1 MFESF
6 DKLLIKLDK
15 LERKQS
21 TLLVA
26 IDGCGASGKSTFAKN
41 LKELK
46 PSIDVVSMDDFY
58 LPSNKRFSG
67 NPILK
72 PIGADFNW
80 KRLRDQVLEPLAN
93 NKNAKYQRYDWITD
107 SLAEWHEISTDGIV
121 IIEGVYSIRKELSD
135 YYDFKIWIDCPRDIR
150 LLRGIERDG
159 EESLETW
166 EHNWMIAEDIYM
178 NEEKPYDSAD
188 LIIDGSK
195 KLV

>member
-6 DKLLIKLDK
+6 DNLLVELDK
-15 LERKQS
+15 LDRKQS

-41 LKELK
+41 LKRLR

-58 LPSNKRFSG
+58 FKSNKRFSG

-72 PIGADFNW
+72 PVGADFNLE
-80 KRLRDQVLEPLAN
+80 RLRKNVLEPLAN
-93 NKNAKYQRYDWITD
+93 NKNVNYQIYDWITD
-107 SLAEWHEISTDGIV
+107 SLTEWHEISTGGIV
-121 IIEGVYSIRKELSD
+121 IIEGVYSICEELSD

-166 EHNWMIAEDIYM
+166 EHNWMIAEDVYM
-178 NEEKPYDSAD
+178 NEQKPYDRAD
-188 LIIDGSK
+188 LVIDGSQ
-195 KLV
+195 KLE